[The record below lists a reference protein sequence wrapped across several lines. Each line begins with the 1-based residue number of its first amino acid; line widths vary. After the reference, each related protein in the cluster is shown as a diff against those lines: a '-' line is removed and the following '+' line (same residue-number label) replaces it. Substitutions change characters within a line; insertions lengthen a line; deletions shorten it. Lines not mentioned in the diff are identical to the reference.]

1 MMGDTDALVP
11 FIEKSSFAM
20 KKKVMLDI
28 ERIKK
33 LKSEKEETKRVEDER
48 ATKQQDRRKTS
59 LKR

>member
-11 FIEKSSFAM
+11 FTEKSSFMM

-33 LKSEKEETKRVEDER
+33 LKSEKEEAKKLENEN
-48 ATKQQDRRKTS
+48 AIK
-59 LKR
+59 

>member
-11 FIEKSSFAM
+11 FLENKSFAM

-33 LKSEKEETKRVEDER
+33 LKSEKEEAKKVEDER
-48 ATKQQDRRKTS
+48 ASK
-59 LKR
+59 